1 MADKKTAIL
10 VDPVVGNI
18 IKRLAVM
25 HNIKMGE
32 VIEKFCMPMFE
43 EMLIEEAQAVVS
55 SGRVGRKPKIE
66 MTVPSSAAVVKEA
79 PVKVAI
85 PPTLP
90 AVSPKPATL
99 TVVSQE
105 REPGSDDDLD
115 DDLDDDQDDD
125 QDDDLDEGPSD
136 EEEAELRELI
146 NSSRCPF

>member
-79 PVKVAI
+79 VVKEAPVKVAI

-115 DDLDDDQDDD
+115 DD
-125 QDDDLDEGPSD
+125 QDDDLDDDDGVTP

-146 NSSRCPF
+146 NSSRAPF